1 MFTTNPQDKKNQE
14 KDLQGRS
21 LGMDL
26 GMVLMIGTAVE
37 SNHQL
42 MQLIQEYDKKGI
54 KEVSI
59 DVLKQIIAEASMK
72 TLSPEGLLGSMIL
85 SMKKEAEKCK
95 L

>member
-1 MFTTNPQDKKNQE
+1 M
-14 KDLQGRS
+14 G
-21 LGMDL
+21 
-26 GMVLMIGTAVE
+26 LMIGTSVE
-37 SNHQL
+37 STHQL

-72 TLSPEGLLGSMIL
+72 TISPEGLLGSMIL